1 LILDEIATGFGRT
14 GKLFALEHAR
24 VKPDILCVGKA
35 LTGGYLTL
43 AATLCTSEIARTISS
58 APPYVFMHGP
68 TYMANPLACRVA
80 LASLELLLTSNWQ
93 EKVKNIEEQLSRELL
108 PCRQIEGVK
117 DVRVLGAIGV
127 VEVSKRVNVA
137 KIQKKFVAKGVWI
150 RPFLNLIYIMP
161 PYIISSS
168 ELSQLTTAIK
178 EVLLEQDYA
187 D

>member
-1 LILDEIATGFGRT
+1 MG
-14 GKLFALEHAR
+14 
-24 VKPDILCVGKA
+24 
-35 LTGGYLTL
+35 
-43 AATLCTSEIARTISS
+43 
-58 APPYVFMHGP
+58 
-68 TYMANPLACRVA
+68 NPLACRVA

-93 EKVKNIEEQLSRELL
+93 EKVKNIEEQLFRELL

-127 VEVSKRVNVA
+127 VEVSKRVNIA

-168 ELSQLTTAIK
+168 ELNQLTTAIK